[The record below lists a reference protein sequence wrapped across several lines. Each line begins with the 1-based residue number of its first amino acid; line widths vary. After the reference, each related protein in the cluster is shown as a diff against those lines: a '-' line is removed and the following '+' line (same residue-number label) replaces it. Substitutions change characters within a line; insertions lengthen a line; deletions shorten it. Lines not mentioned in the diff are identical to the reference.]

1 MEKNGWSADNVAFGS
16 GGGLLQKINRDTQKF
31 AFKCSSVQ
39 VGDEPTERD
48 VYKQPITDSGK
59 KSKSGRLKL
68 VRENGDMITVA
79 SKDPRID
86 MLQTVFKDGQTVIS
100 QNFSDIR
107 SRAV

>member
-1 MEKNGWSADNVAFGS
+1 MFYKNFQIVYKPESNTYAIV
-16 GGGLLQKINRDTQKF
+16 DTQYNQEI
-31 AFKCSSVQ
+31 KCSSVQ